1 MAMKRYGIWIMA
13 GLWGLVIGSGMAA
26 AGMAVDSTGLGMTEP
41 PVAFWGTEAGA
52 DSGVDT
58 VVGVD
63 SVSVDATGFDSAGV
77 VVAAARPKLHAVGRV
92 REGANW
98 LRWAPDT
105 PEGWALLLRR
115 GVVVARYAY
124 VADTVLFA
132 EWRRPPVS
140 SADSLAFAEA
150 VDGTGD
156 PWTAAMGELLFADSL
171 EIGPSGGRFSRL
183 SQELEQ
189 RQMRFAMALL
199 ISDRSYAAAC
209 AGLLGW
215 RDSLGGLAAVSA
227 GAVSRASGG
236 GVSGSAAFGA
246 SVGAA
251 RATSASGGGVSGS
264 AAFGA
269 SVGAARATSAS
280 GGGVSGASMAVDAYL
295 YRIYVPEA
303 DMDTAVVLLRP
314 QEGLLLPPR
323 TLLAAD
329 VRDRTVTL
337 RWNSRFWGGLCV
349 GYYVERAV
357 GNGPFEACNRHPID
371 VLQRDRAGA
380 EELYYIDSLPDR
392 RKVRYRVMGVDLFGD
407 RYQVT
412 GETETM
418 AEAAGLSVPQ
428 MVQAVPVA
436 HGGVEVR
443 WRYPAEQ
450 EKALARF
457 EVFVKDSMYGA
468 YRSMGTVKPKTRRLA
483 VPAGS
488 LSASAYFSVAAYN
501 SRGEVSYSP
510 ACFHQLKD
518 TTPPLPPIAPVAYA
532 DTGGGVHISWR
543 PSPSEDAAGYLVLKS
558 RRAEGGLPWQ
568 VHAEPIADTVYTDS
582 IDALM
587 WQAAY
592 YYVAAVDHSGNIS
605 ALSAP
610 VTVYP
615 NRPNPMSPP
624 LFDGCEADGKRLKI
638 RWFNSMDSHAATCA
652 LYAAVDGGE
661 PQLVARR
668 RLGTPRPEA
677 DSLYYPLP
685 KGRAFDTRYRF
696 SLAVEAPTG
705 DTVWA
710 PQPYDFLHE
719 AELAVPR
726 LLAWPER
733 EKRCVAVQWQTPPY
747 APLAK
752 AYLYRKSDDGSYR
765 LLQVLTPPEL
775 DAGLY
780 VDKAVSMNTNY
791 IYRVQF
797 QTADGRYTPFACINV
812 IY

>member
-1 MAMKRYGIWIMA
+1 MVA
-13 GLWGLVIGSGMAA
+13 GLWWLAMGGGMAAAQKALEVAAGMDTLAAVEAVVPADTLAA
-26 AGMAVDSTGLGMTEP
+26 AGMA
-41 PVAFWGTEAGA
+41 EA
-52 DSGVDT
+52 
-58 VVGVD
+58 VG
-63 SVSVDATGFDSAGV
+63 
-77 VVAAARPKLHAVGRV
+77 AARPKLHAVGRV
-92 REGANW
+92 KDGAHW
-98 LRWAPDT
+98 LRWAPDG
-105 PEGWALLLRR
+105 PAGWERLLRQ
-115 GVVVARYAY
+115 GVVVERYAY
-124 VADTVLFA
+124 TADMVSFA
-132 EWRRPPVS
+132 EWRRPPLS
-140 SADSLAFAEA
+140 SADSVAFAEA
-150 VDGTGD
+150 VAETGD
-156 PWTAAMGELLFADSL
+156 AWMAAMGELLFADSL

-199 ISDRSYAAAC
+199 IGDRSYAAAC

-215 RDSLGGLAAVSA
+215 RDSLGG
-227 GAVSRASGG
+227 
-236 GVSGSAAFGA
+236 GA
-246 SVGAA
+246 SDG
-251 RATSASGGGVSGS
+251 
-264 AAFGA
+264 
-269 SVGAARATSAS
+269 
-280 GGGVSGASMAVDAYL
+280 SGAGPTPTAYV

-314 QEGLLLPPR
+314 QDGLLLPPR

-329 VRDRTVTL
+329 VRDRVVTL
-337 RWNSRFWGGLCV
+337 RWNSRFWGELCV

-380 EELYYIDSLPDR
+380 EELYYLDSLPER

-412 GETETM
+412 GEAEAM
-418 AEAAGLSVPQ
+418 AEAAGLSAPQ
-428 MVQAVPVA
+428 MVQAVA
-436 HGGVEVR
+436 GARGGVELS
-443 WRYPAEQ
+443 WRYPAAQ

-468 YRSMGTVKPKTRRLA
+468 YRSLGTVTAKTRRLA

-501 SRGEVSYSP
+501 HRGEVSYSP
-510 ACFHQLKD
+510 ACFHQVKD
-518 TTPPLPPIAPVAYA
+518 TLPPLPPVAPVAYA
-532 DTGGGVHISWR
+532 DTGGGVHLSWR
-543 PSPSEDAAGYLVLKS
+543 PSPSQDAAGYLVLKS

-568 VHAEPIADTVYTDS
+568 VHAEPLTDTVYTDS
-582 IDALM
+582 IDAVM

-592 YYVAAVDHSGNIS
+592 YYVAAVDHSGNVS

-615 NRPNPMSPP
+615 NRPNPISPA
-624 LFDGCEADGKRLKI
+624 LFDGCAAEEKRLKV
-638 RWFNSMDSHAATCA
+638 RWFNSMDGHAVSCA
-652 LYAAVDGGE
+652 LYASVDGGE

-668 RLGTPRPEA
+668 RLGGTRPTA

-696 SLAVEAPTG
+696 LLAVESPTG

-719 AELAVPR
+719 ATLTAPR
-726 LLAWPER
+726 LQAWPER

-752 AYLYRKSDDGSYR
+752 AYLYRKSGDEPYR
-765 LLQVLTPPEL
+765 LLKVLTPPDLSAEL
-775 DAGLY
+775 YADRA
-780 VDKAVSMNTNY
+780 VDMNTAY
-791 IYRVQF
+791 AYRLQF
-797 QTADGRYTPFACINV
+797 ETADGRYTPFGNV
-812 IY
+812 SVTY

>member
-1 MAMKRYGIWIMA
+1 MKRKGILMVA
-13 GLWGLVIGSGMAA
+13 GLWWLAMGSGLAA
-26 AGMAVDSTGLGMTEP
+26 AQEAVDT
-41 PVAFWGTEAGA
+41 
-52 DSGVDT
+52 
-58 VVGVD
+58 
-63 SVSVDATGFDSAGV
+63 
-77 VVAAARPKLHAVGRV
+77 AARPKLHVVGRV
-92 REGANW
+92 KDGARW
-98 LRWAPDT
+98 LRWAPDG
-105 PEGWALLLRR
+105 PAGWERLLRQ
-115 GVVVARYAY
+115 GVVVERYAY
-124 VADTVLFA
+124 AADTVSFA
-132 EWRRPPVS
+132 EWRRPPLS
-140 SADSLAFAEA
+140 SADSVAFAEA
-150 VDGTGD
+150 VAETGD
-156 PWTAAMGELLFADSL
+156 AWTAAMGELLFADSL

-199 ISDRSYAAAC
+199 IGDRSYAAAC

-215 RDSLGGLAAVSA
+215 RDSLGG
-227 GAVSRASGG
+227 
-236 GVSGSAAFGA
+236 GA
-246 SVGAA
+246 SA
-251 RATSASGGGVSGS
+251 
-264 AAFGA
+264 
-269 SVGAARATSAS
+269 
-280 GGGVSGASMAVDAYL
+280 VSGAGSTPTPDVTAYV

-314 QEGLLLPPR
+314 QDGLLLPPR

-329 VRDRTVTL
+329 VRDRIVTL
-337 RWNSRFWGGLCV
+337 RWNSRFWGELCV

-357 GNGPFEACNRHPID
+357 GNGPFEACNRHLID

-380 EELYYIDSLPDR
+380 EELYYIDSLPER

-412 GETETM
+412 GETEAM
-418 AEAAGLSVPQ
+418 AEAAGLSAPQ
-428 MVQAVPVA
+428 MVQAVAVA
-436 HGGVEVR
+436 RGGVELS
-443 WRYPAEQ
+443 WRYPAAQ

-468 YRSMGTVKPKTRRLA
+468 YRSLGTVTAKTRRLA

-501 SRGEVSYSP
+501 HRGEVSYSP
-510 ACFHQLKD
+510 ACFYQVKD
-518 TTPPLPPIAPVAYA
+518 TLPPLPPVAPVAYA

-543 PSPSEDAAGYLVLKS
+543 PSPSQDAAGYLVLKS

-568 VHAEPIADTVYTDS
+568 VHAEPIPDTVYTDS

-592 YYVAAVDHSGNIS
+592 YYVAAVDHSGNVS

-615 NRPNPMSPP
+615 NRPNPISPA
-624 LFDGCEADGKRLKI
+624 LFDGCAAEEKRLKV
-638 RWFNSMDSHAATCA
+638 RWFNSMDSHAVSCA
-652 LYAAVDGGE
+652 LYASVDGGE

-668 RLGTPRPEA
+668 RLGGTRPMA
-677 DSLYYPLP
+677 DSLYYPLA

-696 SLAVEAPTG
+696 LLAVESPTG

-719 AELAVPR
+719 ATLTAPR
-726 LLAWPER
+726 LQAWPER

-752 AYLYRKSDDGSYR
+752 AYLYRKSGDEPYR
-765 LLQVLTPPEL
+765 LLTVLTPPDLSAEL
-775 DAGLY
+775 YADR
-780 VDKAVSMNTNY
+780 AVAINTAY
-791 IYRVQF
+791 TYRVQF
-797 QTADGRYTPFACINV
+797 ETADGRYTPFGNV
-812 IY
+812 SVTY